1 MLKNWKRIMA
11 PVLFTHEKK
20 IKVMIHW
27 CCLPTWRK
35 QIRQNVIR
43 QWQNTYNW
51 LTTTKSCYNFSFS
64 DSFIPFSFCPSFNL
78 LSTNLKFNPFFPF
91 LYFFIYLTSFFL
103 PIFLPSFL
111 YSFITSFPL
120 SITYLIF
127 IPSFS
132 SIYPNET
139 IN

>member
-51 LTTTKSCYNFSFS
+51 LTTTKSCYNFFTQWFFHSFFFL
-64 DSFIPFSFCPSFNL
+64 SFFQPSFYQF
-78 LSTNLKFNPFFPF
+78 K
-91 LYFFIYLTSFFL
+91 IQSF
-103 PIFLPSFL
+103 
-111 YSFITSFPL
+111 FPL
-120 SITYLIF
+120 SLFLYLPYFIF
-127 IPSFS
+127 PSHISPFLPLFLHHFFPSFYHLS
-132 SIYPNET
+132 NIHT
-139 IN
+139 FLLINLP